1 MVLIANEVIH
11 DLQHSQSLS
20 PGGTL
25 CLEPPKLHPS
35 KSQIDNINKEIN
47 KIVKRDKKTSMDM
60 IHIYSFIS
68 SRKVC
73 TTFLQLKSAS
83 YKINNKNLHRNK
95 RS

>member
-1 MVLIANEVIH
+1 MLFYITET
-11 DLQHSQSLS
+11 Q
-20 PGGTL
+20 
-25 CLEPPKLHPS
+25 EPS

-47 KIVKRDKKTSMDM
+47 KIAKRDKKTSMDM

-83 YKINNKNLHRNK
+83 YKIHKKQKLHRNK